1 MSVHR
6 LCPRCGKVVRVRV
19 RDGAY
24 GVHRK
29 GAYYN
34 CTASGLT
41 PDEVRQGMTALGKRT
56 AEYLATKAQ
65 EQTPP
70 IEGDQV
76 T

>member
-1 MSVHR
+1 MSAR
-6 LCPRCGKVVRVRV
+6 AFCPRCKRVVLFR
-19 RDGAY
+19 RDGTY
-24 GVHRK
+24 GIHRR

-56 AEYLATKAQ
+56 AAYLAKKAQ
-65 EQTPP
+65 EQTSPA
-70 IEGDQV
+70 EGDQM